1 MVCVVTAPAYCT
13 CRPGATVWLTGPPG
27 ADRDRLARA
36 VARSL
41 RRAHRRVEIL
51 TGAALRRVV
60 DADPTAS
67 RAERSGHVLRIG
79 RVAHVLARN
88 GATVLVTVPAPD
100 AATRARVR
108 AWHLDSGTRY
118 LEVRVGAAAD
128 SAGPSI
134 AADPAHGSEAAAALR
149 ALLIEEGSA

>member
-1 MVCVVTAPAYCT
+1 MTTPAYCT

-36 VARSL
+36 AARSL

-51 TGAALRRVV
+51 SDAALDRVV
-60 DADPTAS
+60 GTDPTP
-67 RAERSGHVLRIG
+67 SGADRRGQALRIG

-88 GATVLVTVPAPD
+88 GTTVLVTVPAPD

-108 AWHLDSGTRY
+108 AWHLESGTRY
-118 LEVRVGAAAD
+118 LEVRVGADAD
-128 SAGPSI
+128 STGPST
-134 AADPAHGSEAAAALR
+134 AADPAHGSEAAATLR